1 MIKFLVLVLLMST
14 SAFAT
19 TRPPP
24 ATNQAQNQTQD
35 QVQRQQQQQQQ
46 MASANNTIAEGA
58 VLLNAGDST
67 NVLELNGG
75 TTTVTTTNKRN
86 APAVSVFPS
95 PTTAEMMV
103 CFGLGGSG
111 TEGAATGAWCRLQRE
126 LYSEHRATNLARFG
140 EYAAAAEAYCKP
152 KLHYADF
159 RSDPRKG
166 WKKRARAEC
175 VAKMAHS
182 YSTYYVPP
190 SDPVPPP
197 QCDAIDER
205 LNRCEQVNK

>member
-1 MIKFLVLVLLMST
+1 MIKFLVLVLLT
-14 SAFAT
+14 SSAWAGVK
-19 TRPPP
+19 PPP
-24 ATNQAQNQTQD
+24 PQQQAQGQGQAQGQIQGQGQAQAAT
-35 QVQRQQQQQQQ
+35 
-46 MASANNTIAEGA
+46 ANNTIAEGA